1 MGTIGRGGGRA
12 SIDAA
17 SAPTTPRPAPRAAV
31 CFCLCPVFRFLYPL
45 EQVAVILNRAVF
57 FLPVIET
64 MRRGAGEDRG
74 PTKKKDASARFRP
87 RVTALSQRVRGT
99 VNHTIGSTGGVD
111 WIPSFGGPASPRFFV
126 SALHTRPPPFAPTPA
141 SPPLSALRFLPHA
154 HAGCCCHHLR
164 RRRRH
169 RGRDGGTREV
179 WRETRSCEASRA

>member
-74 PTKKKDASARFRP
+74 PTKKKRRQRS
-87 RVTALSQRVRGT
+87 LSPSRHCTLTESERHGQPHDWVDWRGRLDPVFRGT
-99 VNHTIGSTGGVD
+99 GV
-111 WIPSFGGPASPRFFV
+111 PSIFCVRSPHSPPAFRAHARLPPS
-126 SALHTRPPPFAPTPA
+126 LRPPLPTSRTCRLLLPPSTAPPA
-141 SPPLSALRFLPHA
+141 P
-154 HAGCCCHHLR
+154 
-164 RRRRH
+164 
-169 RGRDGGTREV
+169 
-179 WRETRSCEASRA
+179 SRA